1 MDATG
6 RIRGMTR
13 GKEGKEGIVY
23 AFRKGDGGERV
34 GHWPLT
40 GPPSR
45 RDRSSLQL
53 TPDLGELQV
62 FLDFRRFQN
71 ELQTSNR
78 DEFVLRFGWLSVC
91 SRNFVMKFIIDFFF
105 FCFLHNKSISFLG
118 FKRESVII
126 IYWCYSL
133 YFVSSTRL
141 SLHRRSLLIIKK
153 AVVCD
158 LHSCH
163 RETNPINRRLNWR
176 PRSYATDMKRYS
188 YYITFKSR
196 ANQVTFFI
204 SFHRWKKIPIFEI
217 VDLWIQLWS
226 YKLCKVTFEEGPD
239 LLFLLRLRGPRVGG

>member
-78 DEFVLRFGWLSVC
+78 DEFVLRFG
-91 SRNFVMKFIIDFFF
+91 
-105 FCFLHNKSISFLG
+105 
-118 FKRESVII
+118 
-126 IYWCYSL
+126 
-133 YFVSSTRL
+133 
-141 SLHRRSLLIIKK
+141 
-153 AVVCD
+153 
-158 LHSCH
+158 
-163 RETNPINRRLNWR
+163 
-176 PRSYATDMKRYS
+176 
-188 YYITFKSR
+188 
-196 ANQVTFFI
+196 
-204 SFHRWKKIPIFEI
+204 
-217 VDLWIQLWS
+217 
-226 YKLCKVTFEEGPD
+226 
-239 LLFLLRLRGPRVGG
+239 